1 MDKTKIAIEVFDK
14 GAELYQE
21 KFMDLKNYHASFD
34 LFCESVKKENA
45 EILELGCGPGNITK
59 YLLSKRS
66 DFKILGTDLAPRML
80 ELARINNPSATFE
93 LMDCRDI
100 LKPAKKF
107 DGLVF
112 GFCFPYIS
120 KEDALQIISDAKKVL
135 NEKGIIYISTME
147 DDYSKSDFKL
157 PSSGVGPAAYI
168 YYHQADYLTAALI
181 ENDFEILDLSRV
193 DYPQPAGPP
202 TIDLILIA
210 RRKQ

>member
-1 MDKTKIAIEVFDK
+1 
-14 GAELYQE
+14 
-21 KFMDLKNYHASFD
+21 
-34 LFCESVKKENA
+34 
-45 EILELGCGPGNITK
+45 
-59 YLLSKRS
+59 
-66 DFKILGTDLAPRML
+66 ML

-135 NEKGIIYISTME
+135 TEKGIIYISTME